1 MSWHCKLID
10 VAGTIHVKYDPPVN
24 GISGKTFLVDS
35 NDNQIDHR
43 SLPIGSMFFVPLD
56 AIPTDWPWYNA
67 NKDDLSD
74 YYFEHNSH
82 RQPLFVILPDR
93 TLFLIDGKCWSN
105 GKKYGGWQVSGEA
118 EHITVHPS
126 INIGGSYHGWLQ
138 NGVISEDVEGR
149 TF

>member
-1 MSWHCKLID
+1 MSWQCKLID
-10 VAGTIHVKYDPPVN
+10 ITGTKKVSYEPSIGN
-24 GISGKTFLVDS
+24 LAGKTFLVDREG
-35 NDNQIDHR
+35 NLIDHKD
-43 SLPIGSMFFVPLD
+43 LPVGSMFYVPKDADLD
-56 AIPTDWPWYNA
+56 SWPWYNA

-149 TF
+149 TS